1 MIVIIDIDNTL
12 CLNNKR
18 FQLAKTP
25 NGKTDWDIAH
35 TPELVEQDEPNFP
48 MIDLAHRY
56 KRDGLKVV
64 ILTGR
69 PDSIRKVTEL
79 WLMKYHIEYDALY
92 MRTEADHYKKASIFK
107 KQIYENYIND
117 KVFCAFD
124 DDEEIIKMWNSLGIP
139 TFKVYGIQ

>member
-1 MIVIIDIDNTL
+1 MTIIIDIDNTL
-12 CLNNKR
+12 CLSDKR
-18 FQLAKTP
+18 FALAKKE
-25 NGKTDWDIAH
+25 NGKIDWDIAH
-35 TPELVEQDEPNFP
+35 SPELVEQDEPNFP

-69 PDSIRKVTEL
+69 PDSIKEVTEL

-92 MRTEADHYKKASIFK
+92 MRTEAEKYKKANIFK
-107 KQIYENYIND
+107 KQVYENYITD

-124 DDEEIIKMWNSLGIP
+124 DDEEIIQMWNLLGIP
-139 TFKVYGIQ
+139 AFKVYGIQ